1 VAEQIDQSTA
11 SSEAPR
17 GAASPHLVTVSKR
30 LWKIVLLGGA
40 AVWLLA
46 AVVTEVTDDHVLV
59 PMVIDVGSFLVPVTM
74 VTFALSRL
82 KPFLTLEQ
90 IALAF
95 LAAGTLGVVASASL
109 EIYLLP
115 ATTGTFLG
123 VGVIEELG
131 KGAVLL
137 AVAYHVP
144 RRAPRNGM
152 VLGAIVG
159 AGFAAFESAGYAVS
173 TLIEHVDDSPIV
185 NIMETEA
192 TRALLAPFGHITW
205 TALVGGALFAS
216 SRNGSFHVTRRLLLT
231 LAGVMVLHALWD
243 QTYGWSILLAEA
255 AAGAEWVINWP
266 HAQTWYASPTSEEL
280 LLFTV
285 FYDVLL
291 GINALLGT
299 TWIVRSWRTYAR
311 RERAAA
317 APGLVNR

>member
-1 VAEQIDQSTA
+1 MAK
-11 SSEAPR
+11 EAPETTVPPVAT
-17 GAASPHLVTVSKR
+17 GVAASPHLVAVSR
-30 LWKIVLLGGA
+30 HLWRIVLVAGA
-40 AVWLLA
+40 AIWLLA

-59 PMVIDVGSFLVPVTM
+59 PLVVDVGSFLVPVTL
-74 VTFALSRL
+74 VAFALSRRE
-82 KPFLTLEQ
+82 PFLTLEQ

-115 ATTGTFLG
+115 ATAGTFLG

-144 RRAPRNGM
+144 NRAPRNGM

-173 TLIEHVDDSPIV
+173 ALIEHIDESPIV

-205 TALVGGALFAS
+205 TALLGGALFAS
-216 SRNGSFHVTRRLLLT
+216 SSHGKFRMTQRLALT
-231 LAGVMVLHALWD
+231 LGGIIVLHALWD
-243 QTYGWSILLAEA
+243 ATYGWSILFAEA
-255 AAGAEWVINWP
+255 AAGAEWQVTWP
-266 HAQTWYASPTSEEL
+266 NAQTWYASPTSEEL
-280 LLFTV
+280 LLFNV
-285 FYDVLL
+285 FYDVLI
-291 GINALLGT
+291 GINALIGT
-299 TWIVRSWRTYAR
+299 LWIVRSWRTYGRAETAR
-311 RERAAA
+311 AGTA
-317 APGLVNR
+317 

>member
-1 VAEQIDQSTA
+1 MAEQIDQSTA

-82 KPFLTLEQ
+82 EPFLTLEQ

-115 ATTGTFLG
+115 ANTGTFLG

-137 AVAYHVP
+137 AVAYHVHD
-144 RRAPRNGM
+144 RAPRNGM

-216 SRNGSFHVTRRLLLT
+216 SRNGSFHVTRRLLLDARRRHGAARAVGSDLRLVDPARRGGGRRGVADQ
-231 LAGVMVLHALWD
+231 LAARADVVRPTDVRG
-243 QTYGWSILLAEA
+243 A
-255 AAGAEWVINWP
+255 AALHG
-266 HAQTWYASPTSEEL
+266 L
-280 LLFTV
+280 LRRPARHQRTPRHNLDRALV
-285 FYDVLL
+285 ADVRATRA
-291 GINALLGT
+291 GCG
-299 TWIVRSWRTYAR
+299 RSR
-311 RERAAA
+311 
-317 APGLVNR
+317 PGQ